1 MKFLPRSARPIVC
14 LPVLFSLLG
23 ALLTIVAM
31 HPVARAQEGALD
43 KSLPK
48 GTTVEEII
56 KRFAAKEKEFKEARD
71 QYTFRQDVKVMT
83 LDGDTPDGSYQQV
96 FDVTFDDKG
105 HKVKNVVF
113 APQNTLQRILM
124 TEEDLDDIENRLPFV
139 LTSDEVGEYD
149 VLYVGQQ
156 KQDELDTYVF
166 DIAPKQIVGK
176 KRYFQGRIWVD
187 NHDFQVVETYGKT
200 VPDIRKKKGQEN
212 LFPNL
217 YASRG
222 HAEVFHGRYQDPRDR
237 QVHKLPAF
245 RIEIQ
250 DPLRR
255 QGSAEGGAEAGRA
268 GGAGA
273 TQAAVG
279 TRFQGF
285 RVSRFQSAEPSGQAV
300 FLLNELSSRSN
311 KPSTWYD
318 SRSSASYAGRSM
330 KPRSSAIASCVSA
343 SSKEPR
349 AWPKK
354 CLNSPEVSL
363 PCPSAMLGATET
375 EALRI

>member
-71 QYTFRQDVKVMT
+71 QYNFRQDVKVMT
-83 LDGDTPDGSYQQV
+83 LDGDPPDGSYQQV

-212 LFPNL
+212 LFPKFTTWREQIDGQYWFPTYTRAEDTLKFSMGDIKIREIVKYTNYRRFGSKSKIL
-217 YASRG
+217 YEG
-222 HAEVFHGRYQDPRDR
+222 KEVQKAEPKPG
-237 QVHKLPAF
+237 
-245 RIEIQ
+245 E
-250 DPLRR
+250 
-255 QGSAEGGAEAGRA
+255 
-268 GGAGA
+268 
-273 TQAAVG
+273 QAAP
-279 TRFQGF
+279 
-285 RVSRFQSAEPSGQAV
+285 EPP
-300 FLLNELSSRSN
+300 
-311 KPSTWYD
+311 KPQ
-318 SRSSASYAGRSM
+318 
-330 KPRSSAIASCVSA
+330 
-343 SSKEPR
+343 
-349 AWPKK
+349 
-354 CLNSPEVSL
+354 
-363 PCPSAMLGATET
+363 
-375 EALRI
+375 

>member
-139 LTSDEVGEYD
+139 LTSEEVGEYD

-212 LFPNL
+212 LFPKFTTWREQIDGQYWFPTYTRAEDTLKFSMGDIKIREIVKYTNYRRFGSKSKIL
-217 YASRG
+217 YEG
-222 HAEVFHGRYQDPRDR
+222 KEVQKAEPKPG
-237 QVHKLPAF
+237 
-245 RIEIQ
+245 E
-250 DPLRR
+250 
-255 QGSAEGGAEAGRA
+255 
-268 GGAGA
+268 
-273 TQAAVG
+273 QAAP
-279 TRFQGF
+279 
-285 RVSRFQSAEPSGQAV
+285 EPP
-300 FLLNELSSRSN
+300 
-311 KPSTWYD
+311 KPQ
-318 SRSSASYAGRSM
+318 
-330 KPRSSAIASCVSA
+330 
-343 SSKEPR
+343 
-349 AWPKK
+349 
-354 CLNSPEVSL
+354 
-363 PCPSAMLGATET
+363 
-375 EALRI
+375 